1 MKAVLLICAAGVG
14 SRMRA
19 SVPKQYIEILGRPIL
34 KRTVERFAGL
44 DFIERTAVVVSPT
57 DPYIDELGL
66 DELGVEVLR
75 VGGETRAHSVNNGIR
90 KLAESIGE
98 DFWVLVHDA
107 ARPLVD
113 PDCVE
118 ALVEAVEESGAAGG
132 ILAEKAVETLKMDD
146 GSGSI
151 MRTVD
156 RSRIWRAQTPQL
168 FRASDLIKAFTTCD
182 PGRITDEASLMEGSG
197 RRILLIEG
205 NPQNIKITRPE
216 DLQAAEQLL
225 SRERS
230 RVVRVGQG
238 YDSHRLVEGR
248 PLIIGG
254 VEIPHEKGLDGH
266 SDADVL
272 LHAVTDALLGAC
284 GLGDI
289 GEHFPPS
296 DPKWKGADSA
306 VLLEK
311 IVELAQGKGW
321 RIENLDAT
329 VVAEAPKFKPYKEA
343 IRLRVAEILRIDP
356 SCVSIKAKTNEGMD
370 AVGRREGM
378 MALAVM
384 LVSKQS

>member
-19 SVPKQYIEILGRPIL
+19 DRPKQYLEILNKPIL
-34 KRTVERFAGL
+34 TRTVERFYGL

-57 DPYIDELGL
+57 DPYVDALGL
-66 DELGVEVLR
+66 EELGVEVLR

-90 KLAESIGE
+90 KLSESIGE

-107 ARPLVD
+107 ARPIVD
-113 PDCVE
+113 PACVE
-118 ALVEAVEESGAAGG
+118 RLVKAVEESGAAGG

-151 MRTVD
+151 ERTVD

-168 FRASDLIKAFTTCD
+168 FRASDLICAFEECD
-182 PGRITDEASLMEGSG
+182 PEKITDEASLLEGSG
-197 RRILLIEG
+197 RRIILVEG

-216 DLQAAEQLL
+216 DLEAAEQFL
-225 SRERS
+225 SRKSAGMMRI
-230 RVVRVGQG
+230 GQG

-311 IVELAQGKGW
+311 IVELSLEEGW

-329 VVAEAPKFKPYKEA
+329 IVAEAPKFKPYKDA
-343 IRLRVAEILRIDP
+343 IRRRVAEILRIDP

-378 MALAVM
+378 MAFAVV
-384 LVSKQS
+384 LVARQ